1 MFGFRNKK
9 TIIDDNIDQLVQ
21 LVELVD
27 TDGIKDDTGETNNDE
42 TEEEK
47 TNDTND
53 TNDTDDT
60 DDTDDT
66 EEEEDTDIFVVSID
80 GIANCYS
87 NTEQEAREKMWKLA
101 RIFKHK
107 FDSQYNTYI
116 CQYDNANTIE
126 IIGFL
131 KFSIISIDR
140 TINLINV
147 HRVYK
152 IKTN

>member
-53 TNDTDDT
+53 T

-66 EEEEDTDIFVVSID
+66 EEKEEEDTDIFVVSID

-87 NTEQEAREKMWKLA
+87 NTEKEAREKMWKLA
-101 RIFKHK
+101 RIFKHE
-107 FDSQYNTYI
+107 FNSQYNTYI
-116 CQYDNANTIE
+116 RQDDNANTIE

>member
-9 TIIDDNIDQLVQ
+9 TITDDKIDQLVQ
-21 LVELVD
+21 LVELDD
-27 TDGIKDDTGETNNDE
+27 TDGIKDDTDETNN
-42 TEEEK
+42 EK
-47 TNDTND
+47 TNDTD
-53 TNDTDDT
+53 ETNDTDDT

-66 EEEEDTDIFVVSID
+66 EEKEEEDTDIFVVSID

-87 NTEQEAREKMWKLA
+87 NTEKEAREKMWKLA
-101 RIFKHK
+101 RIFKHE
-107 FDSQYNTYI
+107 FNSQYNTYI
-116 CQYDNANTIE
+116 RQDDNANTIE

>member
-1 MFGFRNKK
+1 MFGFGNKK
-9 TIIDDNIDQLVQ
+9 TITDDNIDQLVQ
-21 LVELVD
+21 LVELDD
-27 TDGIKDDTGETNNDE
+27 TAGIKDDTDEINNDE

-53 TNDTDDT
+53 TNDTEDT
-60 DDTDDT
+60 EDT

-87 NTEQEAREKMWKLA
+87 NTEKEAREQMWKLA
-101 RIFKHK
+101 RIFKHE
-107 FDSQYNTYI
+107 FNSQYNTYI
-116 CQYDNANTIE
+116 RQDDNANTIE